1 MFLNLLNM
9 ENFVFQTKKIIKL
22 QGKLLDLSRPVV
34 MGILNVTPDSFY
46 DGGKY
51 NDIDKIIVQAKQ
63 MVQQGATFIDIGG
76 YSTRPNAEEVS
87 EKEELQRII
96 PAILAIK
103 EKMPSVFISI
113 DTFRAK
119 VATQAVEA
127 GAVLVNDVSGGSLDS
142 QMFETV
148 AKLGVPYVLMHM
160 KGTPKTMSE
169 HSDYKDIF
177 SEITDY
183 FTQKIAELTKLGVHD
198 VILDVGFG
206 FAKNMAQKYVLL
218 NKLAYFKSLGL
229 PLMAGISRKSMIYK
243 RLDINAD
250 ESLNGT
256 TVLNTVALKNGASI
270 LRVHDVK
277 EAMEVINLL
286 Y

>member
-1 MFLNLLNM
+1 M

-206 FAKNMAQKYVLL
+206 FAKNMAQNYVLL